1 MTELMQTLL
10 EAVIPMLLTGLGG
23 ACGWLWKSHRKEED
37 RDKAIEAGLRTL
49 LRAELREYHHRF
61 CDLHEPLTVD
71 LAEEVERVYIAYHDL
86 GGNGTGTKLYEEI
99 MALPTIS

>member
-1 MTELMQTLL
+1 MEELPQ
-10 EAVIPMLLTGLGG
+10 GG
-23 ACGWLWKSHRKEED
+23 DQRQGHRGWIV
-37 RDKAIEAGLRTL
+37 AF
-49 LRAELREYHHRF
+49 LRAELRECHHLF

-71 LAEEVERVYIAYHDL
+71 LAEEVEHVYIAYHGL